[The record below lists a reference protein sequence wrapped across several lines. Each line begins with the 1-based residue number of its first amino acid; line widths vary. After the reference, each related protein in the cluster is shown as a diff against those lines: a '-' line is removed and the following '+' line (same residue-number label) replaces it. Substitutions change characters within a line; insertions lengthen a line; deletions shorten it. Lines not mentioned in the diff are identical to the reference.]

1 MKLIGSKRESNRE
14 EDFKDKKFL
23 RTFKQKELVIIWVT
37 NSHGHQIS
45 QEKHTKKDKN

>member
-1 MKLIGSKRESNRE
+1 MIGSKRESNRE
-14 EDFKDKKFL
+14 EDLKTKFL
-23 RTFKQKELVIIWVT
+23 RTFKQKELVIWVT

>member
-1 MKLIGSKRESNRE
+1 MIGSKRESNRE
-14 EDFKDKKFL
+14 EDLQKFL